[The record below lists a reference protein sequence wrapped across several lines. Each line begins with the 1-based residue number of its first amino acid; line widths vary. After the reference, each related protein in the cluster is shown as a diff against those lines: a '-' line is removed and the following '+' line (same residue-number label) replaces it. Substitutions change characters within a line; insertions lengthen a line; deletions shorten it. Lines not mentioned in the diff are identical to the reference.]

1 MNGKLNMR
9 RIIKDQTESNDY
21 SIDELIVSDETI
33 NSGNYEDANKILQK
47 EVTEIR
53 DSVFSGRKHSTT
65 AH

>member
-1 MNGKLNMR
+1 MKYIPVG
-9 RIIKDQTESNDY
+9 II
-21 SIDELIVSDETI
+21 IVLLTAVYFSVMITD
-33 NSGNYEDANKILQK
+33 NYAVTANKILQK